1 MEDNNN
7 LLHNFILNSKND
19 IKNLSSFR
27 NLLDSLENE
36 KKLSLYINQLNDYG
50 NTPLHLAVKTN
61 KQDFCNLLI
70 KYGASKNIV
79 DNKGQ
84 KIVWLPVQT
93 GGSKKIVFG
102 KRYI

>member
-61 KQDFCNLLI
+61 KQDVFNLLI
-70 KYGASKNIV
+70 N
-79 DNKGQ
+79 
-84 KIVWLPVQT
+84 
-93 GGSKKIVFG
+93 
-102 KRYI
+102 

>member
-7 LLHNFILNSKND
+7 LLHDFILNSKND
-19 IKNLSSFR
+19 IKNLSSFK
-27 NLLDSLENE
+27 NQLDLLKND
-36 KKLSLYINQLNDYG
+36 KKLDKYINQLNDYG

-61 KQDFCNLLI
+61 KQAFCNLLI
-70 KYGASKNIV
+70 EYGASKNIV

-93 GGSKKIVFG
+93 GGSKIIFG